1 MRLLIFLLALS
12 SAFFVSNAQ
21 SYEPDMDD
29 LKPPKTDIKPC
40 ESASW
45 NGAYNESTKVC
56 SFDDAKMQSCEKLAS
71 TIKASSSTEYQW
83 NAGGTCALEGG
94 SMKIFQEGVRIY
106 SDGTRLPTTQSYSI
120 YYANLQGLES
130 VSCPPP
136 TFLDHIIPVNSSA
149 HPSGTMC
156 AKEKNYCPEPNSG
169 SQPDSFT
176 FGNGAQR
183 DVCYKNSDGT
193 QCKIKTDD
201 QGGYYHPFSYR
212 SQEPVQCARSP
223 DKEVDKTSPPDD
235 KPAPEETDD
244 APEMAELDALN
255 KINDNLDAMNEN
267 QVAASDSN
275 DERLDRVSEE
285 IQIGNEILG
294 EIRYNTDLT
303 QSNTDDTNG
312 LLGETNALLAD
323 ILDNTGGAP
332 DDGGEEPCTGE
343 DCETDTF
350 TITAGRKDAE
360 KGLNSIFTDEQR
372 QVITD
377 EIDEKK
383 QEIED
388 YFEQIETESSALFDI
403 NPSLSG
409 GYEERIEVIKGV
421 EVDMGLGRLSS
432 FFQLIAAA
440 VMLCSTLTA
449 LYILLGP

>member
-12 SAFFVSNAQ
+12 SAFFVSAA
-21 SYEPDMDD
+21 EMP
-29 LKPPKTDIKPC
+29 
-40 ESASW
+40 
-45 NGAYNESTKVC
+45 AYY
-56 SFDDAKMQSCEKLAS
+56 DP
-71 TIKASSSTEYQW
+71 
-83 NAGGTCALEGG
+83 
-94 SMKIFQEGVRIY
+94 EGVAPEANIFH
-106 SDGTRLPTTQSYSI
+106 
-120 YYANLQGLES
+120 NLQCTVNISGKNQLFTGTSKSALAKKCEEYIASNTKYACIVINTGVGLS
-130 VSCPPP
+130 GQGSVVGPGVIIGSLGCVGSVNTVHGGYKWKGSNTSDVSCPPKSNP
-136 TFLDHIIPVNSSA
+136 QYRNPWPL
-149 HPSGTMC
+149 SGLPISC
-156 AKEKNYCPEPNSG
+156 HKVLEKNYCPEPNSG
-169 SQPDSFT
+169 PQPDPFT
-176 FGNGAQR
+176 FGTSQTEHCFRNP
-183 DVCYKNSDGT
+183 DGT
-193 QCKIKTDD
+193 QCKIKTDKD
-201 QGGYYHPFSYR
+201 GGYYFPYAYMA
-212 SQEPVQCARSP
+212 QEPSQCMGLP
-223 DKEVDKTSPPDD
+223 DEPVDKTSPPDG

-244 APEMAELDALN
+244 TPEMAELDALN

-285 IQIGNEILG
+285 IQIGNEVLG
-294 EIRYNTDLT
+294 EIRYNTDLIE
-303 QSNTDDTNG
+303 SNTDDTNG

-332 DDGGEEPCTGE
+332 DDGGQEPCTGD

-360 KGLNSIFTDEQR
+360 KGLNSIFTDDQR

-388 YFEQIETESSALFDI
+388 YFEQIESESSALFDI
-403 NPSLSG
+403 NPSLGG